1 MRRTLHQFDVN
12 AMRSARKH
20 FTTTQVVVVVV
31 VFMNH
36 RRSTTKTMW
45 GRCRNIIPV
54 VAFPFEYISHFI
66 IFLFYFILIF
76 LFSFR
81 LRRDS
86 LCWNRL
92 KTDRERVL
100 RICYF
105 ACKCKCSALHPFRL
119 CGQSETNER
128 RNSSR
133 FDLCKWTASRT
144 NDARMEERGKK
155 NNGCEEVWRKC
166 IHK

>member
-1 MRRTLHQFDVN
+1 
-12 AMRSARKH
+12 MRSARKH
-20 FTTTQVVVVVV
+20 FTTSQVVDVVVVVV

-54 VAFPFEYISHFI
+54 VAFPFKYISHFI

-105 ACKCKCSALHPFRL
+105 ACKCKCSALYPFRL
-119 CGQSETNER
+119 CVAKVKLMREEIPADLICASEPPVER
-128 RNSSR
+128 
-133 FDLCKWTASRT
+133 TMH
-144 NDARMEERGKK
+144 DARMEGRGKK